1 MAHMESLW
9 PRLAE
14 LPLVVESCELYDRV
28 LAAFPDAYLE
38 AGVAPISSAL
48 RIGAS

>member
-14 LPLVVESCELYDRV
+14 LPLVVESCEYDR
-28 LAAFPDAYLE
+28 LTPSS
-38 AGVAPISSAL
+38 PRSSSA
-48 RIGAS
+48 